1 MAPLMRLENGA
12 AVAEEAQGRV
22 EWVTSAAKAADEDK
36 VQLQR

>member
-1 MAPLMRLENGA
+1 MARLWL
-12 AVAEEAQGRV
+12 EEAQGRV